1 MNTALLLLPDF
12 ALILLGVALRRW
24 MHLGDHFWGSVEKL
38 VYFIFFPAL
47 LLHAMLRAHLDF
59 AATGPL
65 LLTAAT
71 SLATGMLLSAL
82 PRLCSGLLAKPL
94 SPMQFASLFQCGF
107 RFNSYI
113 GLAVAGMLF
122 GTPGIVLMGLILGVC
137 VPWVNLTAVWMLAKH
152 AESGLFRELLRNPL
166 IWGTLLGLLLN
177 LAGFTAPQPLTGF
190 LGRLA
195 DASIALGL
203 LAVGAALRLDSQQ
216 TSRHQLGFATW
227 FLSVKLLV
235 MPLTA
240 LIVGNALGLSGLNY
254 AVVVLFAGLPTA
266 SSAFILATRMGGDGK
281 SVAWQISA
289 GTLLSMLTLPL
300 LAIYLS
306 QYSR

>member
-12 ALILLGVALRRW
+12 ALILLGVGLRRW
-24 MHLGDHFWGSVEKL
+24 MHLGDHFWGGVEKL

-59 AATGPL
+59 STATPI
-65 LLTAAT
+65 LLTAAA
-71 SLATGMLLSAL
+71 SLATGMAL
-82 PRLCSGLLAKPL
+82 AFVPRLFFAGCGKPL
-94 SPMQFASLFQCGF
+94 NPLYFASLFQCGF

-113 GLAVAGMLF
+113 GLAIAGMLF

-137 VPWVNLTAVWMLAKH
+137 VPWVNITAVWMLARH
-152 AESGLFRELLRNPL
+152 AEAGLFRELLRNPL
-166 IWGTLLGLLLN
+166 IWGTLLGLTLN
-177 LAGFTAPQPLTGF
+177 LAGITAPQPIQAF

-203 LAVGAALRLDSQQ
+203 LAVGAALRLDRQQ
-216 TSRHQLGFATW
+216 PLHTYG
-227 FLSVKLLV
+227 LSSWYLMVKLCV
-235 MPLTA
+235 MPLVA
-240 LIVGNALGLSGLNY
+240 LLVGGLLGLKGLNY

-266 SSAFILATRMGGDGK
+266 SSAFILATRMGGDGN

-289 GTLLSMLTLPL
+289 GTLLSMLTLPA
-300 LAIYLS
+300 LAVYLTTTL
-306 QYSR
+306 

>member
-24 MHLGDHFWGSVEKL
+24 MHLGDHFWGGIEKL

-59 AATGPL
+59 STAGPII
-65 LLTAAT
+65 LTAVA
-71 SLATGMLLSAL
+71 SLATGMVFALL
-82 PRLCSGLLAKPL
+82 PRYFRQWQGKPL
-94 SPMQFASLFQCGF
+94 KPLHFASLFQCGF

-137 VPWVNLTAVWMLAKH
+137 VPWVNITAVWMLARH
-152 AESGLFRELLRNPL
+152 AEAGLLRELLRNPL

-177 LAGFTAPQPLTGF
+177 IAGFTAPLPLQNF

-203 LAVGAALRLDSQQ
+203 LAVGAALRLDRQQ
-216 TSRHQLGFATW
+216 QMGAYGLASWYLA
-227 FLSVKLLV
+227 VKLLA
-235 MPLTA
+235 MPTVA
-240 LIVGNALGLSGLNY
+240 LVVGHLLGLSGLNY

-266 SSAFILATRMGGDGK
+266 SSAFILATRMGGDGN

-306 QYSR
+306 NLS

>member
-1 MNTALLLLPDF
+1 LNTAFLLLPDF
-12 ALILLGVALRRW
+12 ALILLGTGLRRW
-24 MHLGDHFWGSVEKL
+24 MHLGDHFWGGVEKL

-59 AATGPL
+59 SSAAPVI
-65 LLTAAT
+65 LTAAA
-71 SLATGMLLSAL
+71 SLITGMLLSFS
-82 PRLCSGLLAKPL
+82 PRLIASVRGETSELNPL
-94 SPMQFASLFQCGF
+94 VFASLFQCGF

-122 GTPGIVLMGLILGVC
+122 GTPGIALMGLILGVC
-137 VPWVNLTAVWMLAKH
+137 VPWVNVTAVWMLARH
-152 AESGLFRELLRNPL
+152 AEAGVFKELLRNPL

-177 LAGFTAPQPLTGF
+177 IAGFTAPAPAQNF

-203 LAVGAALRLDSQQ
+203 LAVGAALRLDRQK
-216 TSRHQLGFATW
+216 QLSSYGLATW
-227 FLSVKLLV
+227 YLLVKLIA

-240 LIVGNALGLSGLNY
+240 IIVGHFLGLSGLNY
-254 AVVVLFAGLPTA
+254 AIVVLFSGLPTA
-266 SSAFILATRMGGDGK
+266 SSAFILATRMGGDGN

-289 GTLLSMLTLPL
+289 GTLLSMLTIPA
-300 LAIYLS
+300 LAVYLTEI
-306 QYSR
+306 